1 MNDERISSWRLAGRL
16 ARYRP
21 GMFLLSFAV
30 FAAASS
36 SMLVIGWLLQQIFD
50 AMSGGRQAGPGIY
63 GIVAVLAA
71 VELARIA
78 ASWAGVVRSLYWEQL
93 RGLLRLNL
101 LRAQMASGRSRAAH
115 TSPGEAVSRFRDD
128 VDDFLAFLEIAVFV
142 AGELLFAVGS
152 IVIMMSIDPLITIAV
167 VLPLVTVVFT
177 TRMTAGQIRR
187 RRAAYRRASAAV
199 TGLLGEMFGAVLAVK
214 TAHAGSG
221 VLDRLTELNDRR
233 RRTGLRDQLV
243 AQLLDTFNHVA
254 VTLSVGLVLL
264 LAIPGMRGGGFSVGD
279 LALFASYVGTL
290 VAMPRYT
297 GRLLANYK
305 RADVAVERM
314 SALLPSTSA
323 APLVT
328 HRPLFDEQPP
338 GDPLRPR
345 GSLQR
350 LEVRGLTAVDPGSGR
365 GVRDIDLTIA
375 RGTFTVITGPA
386 GAARRRCCALCSGS
400 FPPRTESCSG
410 TVSRSATAPR
420 SSSRHTPHMCRRRL
434 GCSASPC
441 RTTCCSAST
450 TPPAWRRRCV
460 PRSWTSMWL
469 PCRTGWPRRSALA
482 VCGSPAG
489 RCSGRPSRGH
499 WCAAPTCWSSTTSP
513 ARWTCTPNGSCGTG
527 CSRGGTAPCSSC
539 RTAPPPSPAQTR
551 SSALTRDASN
561 PATSGVP
568 PSRCAMPTPRRRNG
582 AICGR
587 RVVDDTD
594 RSGAC
599 WNS

>member
-1 MNDERISSWRLAGRL
+1 MSDGRISSWRLAGRL

-21 GMFLLSFAV
+21 GMFLLSFVV

-101 LRAQMASGRSRAAH
+101 LRAQMASGRSRAMP

-221 VLDRLTELNDRR
+221 FLDRLTELNDRR

-243 AQLLDTFNHVA
+243 TQLLDTFNHMA
-254 VTLSVGLVLL
+254 VNLSVGLVLL
-264 LAIPGMRGGGFSVGD
+264 LAIPGMRGGEFSVGD

-297 GRLLANYK
+297 GRLLANNK
-305 RADVAVERM
+305 RAGVAVERM

-328 HRPLFDEQPP
+328 HRPLFDEEPP
-338 GDPLRPR
+338 PAIPLRPR

-350 LEVRGLTAVDPGSGR
+350 LEVRGLTAVHPGSGR
-365 GVRDIDLTIA
+365 GVHDIDLTID

-386 GAARRRCCALCSGS
+386 GAGKTTLLRAVLGLMPGQDGELFWNGEPVGDRAAFLV
-400 FPPRTESCSG
+400 PPRSAYVPQVPRLFSESLQDNLLLG
-410 TVSRSATAPR
+410 IDDPAGLATALRSAVLDTDVAAMPDGLATAIGAR
-420 SSSRHTPHMCRRRL
+420 GVRLSGGQVQRAAIARALVRRADL
-434 GCSASPC
+434 L
-441 RTTCCSAST
+441 
-450 TPPAWRRRCV
+450 V
-460 PRSWTSMWL
+460 L
-469 PCRTGWPRRSALA
+469 DD
-482 VCGSPAG
+482 V
-489 RCSGRPSRGH
+489 
-499 WCAAPTCWSSTTSP
+499 
-513 ARWTCTPNGSCGTG
+513 
-527 CSRGGTAPCSSC
+527 
-539 RTAPPPSPAQTR
+539 
-551 SSALTRDASN
+551 SSALDVHTERQLWDRLLAGRDRTLLVVSNRPATIARADQVVRLDQGRIRSGHEQRSAEPMRDAD
-561 PATSGVP
+561 A
-568 PSRCAMPTPRRRNG
+568 A
-582 AICGR
+582 
-587 RVVDDTD
+587 
-594 RSGAC
+594 
-599 WNS
+599 

>member
-1 MNDERISSWRLAGRL
+1 MSDERISSWRLAGHL

-21 GMFLLSFAV
+21 GMFLLSFVV
-30 FAAASS
+30 FVAASS

-50 AMSGGRQAGPGIY
+50 AMSGGRQAAPGIY

-101 LRAQMASGRSRAAH
+101 LCAQMASGRSRAVP

-152 IVIMMSIDPLITIAV
+152 IIIMMSIDPLITIAV

-187 RRAAYRRASAAV
+187 RRAAYRRASSAL
-199 TGLLGEMFGAVLAVK
+199 TGLLGELFGAVLSVK

-221 VLDRLTELNDRR
+221 ILDHLTELNDRR

-243 AQLLDTFNHVA
+243 TQLLDTFNHLA
-254 VTLSVGLVLL
+254 VSLSVGLVLL
-264 LAIPGMRGGGFSVGD
+264 LAIPGMRSGGFSVGD

-297 GRLLANYK
+297 GRLLAYNK
-305 RADVAVERM
+305 RAGVAVERM
-314 SALLPSTSA
+314 SALLPSASA

-328 HRPLFDEQPP
+328 HRPLFDEEPP
-338 GDPLRPR
+338 PATPLRPR

-350 LEVRGLTAVDPGSGR
+350 LEVGGLTAVHPGSGR
-365 GVRDIDLTIA
+365 GVHDIDLTID

-386 GAARRRCCALCSGS
+386 GAGKTTLLRALLGLMPAQDGEL
-400 FPPRTESCSG
+400 FWNGERVGDRAAFLVPPHSAYVPQVPRLFSESLQDNLLLG
-410 TVSRSATAPR
+410 IDDAAGLRNALRSAVLDADVAAMPDGLATAIGAR
-420 SSSRHTPHMCRRRL
+420 GVRLSGGQVQRAAIARALVRRADL
-434 GCSASPC
+434 L
-441 RTTCCSAST
+441 
-450 TPPAWRRRCV
+450 V
-460 PRSWTSMWL
+460 L
-469 PCRTGWPRRSALA
+469 DD
-482 VCGSPAG
+482 V
-489 RCSGRPSRGH
+489 
-499 WCAAPTCWSSTTSP
+499 
-513 ARWTCTPNGSCGTG
+513 
-527 CSRGGTAPCSSC
+527 
-539 RTAPPPSPAQTR
+539 
-551 SSALTRDASN
+551 SSALDVHTERQLWDGLLARRDRTLLVVSN
-561 PATSGVP
+561 RPATIARADQVVGLDH
-568 PSRCAMPTPRRRNG
+568 
-582 AICGR
+582 GR
-587 RVVDDTD
+587 IRPGHEEREASMA
-594 RSGAC
+594 RSVGIA
-599 WNS
+599 S